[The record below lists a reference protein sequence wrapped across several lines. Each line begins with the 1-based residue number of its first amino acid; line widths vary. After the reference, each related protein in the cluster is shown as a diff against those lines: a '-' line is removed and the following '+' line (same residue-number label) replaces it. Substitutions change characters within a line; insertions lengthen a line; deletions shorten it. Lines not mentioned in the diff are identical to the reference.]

1 MSDETA
7 SGGLPHRPPVAP
19 DHDRGSRVL
28 AIDETDADAV
38 FDALASQTA
47 RDILTA
53 LHEEPQPPSELATA
67 ADTTVQNVRYHL
79 EKFEAAGLVEVV
91 DTWYSS
97 RGMEMD
103 VYAPSDE
110 GLVLYAGD
118 GQTEDDAS
126 VREGVRDL
134 LGGVA
139 VLGLLSVVVDRVVRE
154 LVPTVFGSGPSRPTE
169 APELGDEPFMLS
181 VDGAVLEVAGVT
193 VPPGAVFLVGG
204 LVVLCAFTAWRL
216 VR

>member
-7 SGGLPHRPPVAP
+7 SGGLPHRPPVTPNP
-19 DHDRGSRVL
+19 DRESRVL

-53 LHEEPQPPSELATA
+53 LHEEPQPASELATA

-110 GLVLYAGD
+110 GLVLYARD

-126 VREGVRDL
+126 VREGLRDL
-134 LGGVA
+134 LGGGA
-139 VLGLLSVVVDRVVRE
+139 VLGVLSVVVDRVVRA
-154 LVPTVFGSGPSRPTE
+154 LVPTVFGTGPSRPTE
-169 APELGDEPFMLS
+169 TPGPGDEPFMLS
-181 VDGAVLEVAGVT
+181 VDGAVLEVAG
-193 VPPGAVFLVGG
+193 
-204 LVVLCAFTAWRL
+204 
-216 VR
+216 